1 MENDKRIHTTGEGS
15 FLPWL
20 TYQQLLDSALPIG
33 GFSHSFGLETMVQ
46 EKRITN
52 TVQLRSYVENMMIHN
67 WACGDALVI
76 KAVYRDAP
84 AEDWDCL
91 WAVERCVHTQRLA
104 VESRKA
110 AEKMG
115 RRLLALAI
123 EILPSIDWEPLAGAC
138 KQGDALATHAL
149 AHGFASYRLGIPMA
163 QAVEGYLY
171 TCVVNSMNSALRLMS
186 MGQTEAQKLIAA
198 ILPLTKEALCIV
210 EQTEPEEAWNSM
222 PMAELAMIRHET
234 LYSRLFMS

>member
-1 MENDKRIHTTGEGS
+1 MENDKSIYTTGVDS
-15 FLPWL
+15 PASWL
-20 TYQQLLDSALPIG
+20 AYQQLLDSALPIG

-46 EKRITN
+46 EMRINN
-52 TVQLRSYVENMMIHN
+52 TIQLRSYVENMVIHN

-76 KAVYRDAP
+76 KAVYRDVP
-84 AEDWDCL
+84 AQGWERL
-91 WAVERCVHTQRLA
+91 WAVERQIHMQRLA
-104 VESRKA
+104 MESRKA

-123 EILPSIDWEPLAGAC
+123 EIFPSIEWQPLSGAC
-138 KQGDALATHAL
+138 KQGDALGTHAL
-149 AHGFASYRLGIPMA
+149 VHGFASYQLGIPMRK
-163 QAVEGYLY
+163 AVEGYLY
-171 TCVVNSMNSALRLMS
+171 TCIVNSMNSALRLMS

-198 ILPLTKEALCIV
+198 IMPITEKAVWIV

-222 PMAELAMIRHET
+222 PMAELAMVRHET